1 MRSTPSG
8 KKKRGRRLLSPT
20 PPARHSPSRLNK
32 GRRRRCSSRPTST
45 GWTTLAQKNLIKPE
59 ARSNLLGNRLVLIA
73 PKDAVYAVGIK
84 RGFDL
89 AKILGN
95 GRLAMANVDAV
106 PAGKYGKA
114 ALQKL
119 GVWASVANKV
129 AQVD

>member
-1 MRSTPSG
+1 M
-8 KKKRGRRLLSPT
+8 
-20 PPARHSPSRLNK
+20 
-32 GRRRRCSSRPTST
+32 
-45 GWTTLAQKNLIKPE
+45 AQKNLIKPE

-106 PAGKYGKA
+106 PAGKYGKI
-114 ALQKL
+114 ALEKL

-129 AQVD
+129 AQADNVRAALLLMKPRWASCIRRMQQSIPA